1 MSLFFRVKTV
11 LAFVFAAPLLCAAA
25 SAQSL
30 LRDAEIEQFLNDYS
44 RPVFQ
49 AAGLP
54 ADQIEILL
62 IGDQSFNAFAGGLVM
77 GVNTGLLTISDNP
90 RQIQG
95 VIAHEAG
102 HIAGGH
108 SARSDE
114 ALASATRP
122 MLLSLVLAAGAI
134 AAGAPDAGVGILGL
148 GQTIGI
154 ANALKYSRGQESS
167 ADQAALTYLDA
178 IGRSGAGLVES
189 FRNLSNEQIIH
200 GRRVNPYMQTHPLAL
215 QRVTALEERAKA
227 SPYYDVEDSPEE
239 IERLRLI
246 QAKIK
251 GFLQDANSTLR
262 EYPYSDQSDAAHYAR
277 AVAYYRSA
285 DLERALSEIGQLLAA
300 HPDNPYYNE
309 LKGQMLFEFGR
320 IADSIEPHR
329 RSVELAPGKALLLI
343 NLARAL
349 SATEEPEKLRE
360 SVKDLKSALLIEP
373 DNSFGWFELARA
385 YGALG
390 EEPLADLAMAESR
403 YNEGA
408 KPEAASFASRARA
421 KLQKGTPE
429 WRQATDIIVASLGSD
444 PAAGVKRKEGEAP
457 PKSEP
462 ERRPGEVPDPQ

>member
-1 MSLFFRVKTV
+1 
-11 LAFVFAAPLLCAAA
+11 
-25 SAQSL
+25 L
-30 LRDAEIEQFLNDYS
+30 LRDAEIEQFLDDYS
-44 RPVFQ
+44 RPVFK

-54 ADQIEILL
+54 TDQIEIL
-62 IGDQSFNAFAGGLVM
+62 IVGDQSFNAFAGGLVM
-77 GVNTGLLTISDNP
+77 GVNTGLLTISDTP

-167 ADQAALTYLDA
+167 ADQAALTYLEA

-215 QRVTALEERAKA
+215 QRVTALEERAKM

-251 GFLQDANSTLR
+251 GFLQDTNSTLR

-285 DLERALSEIGQLLAA
+285 DLERALVEIGQLLAA
-300 HPDNPYYNE
+300 YPDNPYYNE

-329 RSVELAPGKALLLI
+329 RSVELAPDKALLLI

-349 SATEEPEKLRE
+349 SATEEPEKLQE

-403 YNEGA
+403 YNDGA

-444 PAAGVKRKEGEAP
+444 PAAGAKRKEREAP